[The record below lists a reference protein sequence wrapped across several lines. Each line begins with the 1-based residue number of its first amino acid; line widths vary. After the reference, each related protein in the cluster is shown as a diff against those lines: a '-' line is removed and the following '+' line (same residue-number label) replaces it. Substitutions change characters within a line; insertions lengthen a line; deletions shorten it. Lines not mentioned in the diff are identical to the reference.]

1 MNQLSGGMNKMH
13 TFKQIPV
20 PRSVRSGGG
29 FTLIELLVVIA
40 IIAILASMMIPAL
53 SQAKKR
59 ALNAKCLSNLKQW
72 GIIWTIY
79 TDDNNGF
86 FSEGNTVGWARG
98 EWIKSLRDQYDRKP
112 EILLCP
118 EATQRRSAAGGA
130 KEIKVPPTSRNAAA
144 YGGAYTAYDF
154 PLTDNVNNAE
164 LRTLRILSSYGI
176 NNWVYNPKPGI
187 PNIQGRPTQWNWRTM
202 NVREPARVPLFS
214 DTMWR
219 GGGPR
224 HTDSPPLYNGQ
235 WSGAGAEFNHFAVAR
250 HNKGI
255 NVLFFDT
262 SVRYSTAKN
271 LWRLPWHKNFDISFA
286 SRRRFPGWME

>member
-1 MNQLSGGMNKMH
+1 MNFLTRPS
-13 TFKQIPV
+13 
-20 PRSVRSGGG
+20 PRVVQWRRG

-72 GIIWTIY
+72 GLYWTIY
-79 TDDNNGF
+79 ADDNNGS
-86 FSEGNTVGWARG
+86 FSAGNAVGWARG
-98 EWIKSLRDQYDRKP
+98 EWVKALRDQYQRKP

-118 EATQRRSAAGGA
+118 EATMRRGPGTR
-130 KEIKVPPTSRNAAA
+130 EVKVAEGSRNAVA
-144 YGGAYTAYDF
+144 YGGPHTAYDF
-154 PLTDNVNNAE
+154 PLNETVNNAQ
-164 LRTLRILSSYGI
+164 LRQNNILSSYGI
-176 NNWVYNPKPGI
+176 NNWVYNPP
-187 PNIQGRPTQWNWRTM
+187 PNVQNIQGRPTAWNWRTF
-202 NVREPARVPLFS
+202 NVPQPARVPLFS

-224 HTDSPPLYNGQ
+224 HTDPAPQFNGQ
-235 WSGAGAEFNHFAVAR
+235 WAGYNAEFHHFAIAR

-262 SVRYSTAKN
+262 SVRYSTARD
-271 LWRLPWHKNFDISFA
+271 LWKLPWHREFNIRLA
-286 SRRRFPGWME
+286 SRRRFPDWMY